1 VIYKEKEIGGKLR
14 GLVFSQGTNILA
26 RDMMKDYDDE
36 ARIAMGGY
44 CVLYAALKVNCVVN
58 KITCDFTFNDVI
70 GWADKLSIAD
80 YADLIQANNEMNSF
94 TVEPDPS
101 QPEMTDEEKKS
112 IPASTE
118 QTATGSPV
126 S

>member
-1 VIYKEKEIGGKLR
+1 MIYKEKEIGGQIR

-36 ARIAMGGY
+36 ARMAMGGY

-70 GWADKLSIAD
+70 GWADKLSISD

-94 TVEPDPS
+94 AVEPDPN
-101 QPEMTDEEKKS
+101 QPELSEAEKKS
-112 IPASTE
+112 TPESTE
-118 QTATGSPV
+118 QTATDSPV
-126 S
+126 N